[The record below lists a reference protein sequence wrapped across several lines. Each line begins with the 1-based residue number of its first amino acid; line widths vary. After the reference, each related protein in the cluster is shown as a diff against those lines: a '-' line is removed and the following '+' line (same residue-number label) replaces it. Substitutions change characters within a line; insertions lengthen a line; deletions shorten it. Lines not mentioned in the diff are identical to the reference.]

1 MFVKK
6 VLFSV
11 LASALCVSAASAAS
25 LKVGSANMPPFLDPG
40 RDHSNVGQQFYYNTF
55 DTLIDKDYNKS
66 NPEFVPGLAVSWE
79 LVEPKVMELK
89 LRKGVKFHNGDEM
102 TADDVVF
109 SYDRLFNASFT
120 PYVVRSKDRMN
131 NFDKVEKV
139 DDYTVRVTV
148 KQEEPLWETLLNM
161 QQLMIIPAAYTKAL
175 SGDPNVAEDSDYEA
189 FALAPVGTGPYKITE
204 FIPGERLVWEKFD
217 GFWGEK
223 APLDKVSMSKIAEM
237 SSRLT
242 ALKNNEVDLI
252 TNVSPD
258 QLDVIEADSKLKV
271 ASAVT
276 PLFHLVIYNT
286 QNPLMD
292 DPKLRRALNMAINR
306 DLLNEALWF
315 GKAIVPPTHTFSQ
328 FGDLYMPELKTFEY
342 NLDEAKKLL
351 AESDYK
357 GEEIRFDTSATY
369 YTNGFLAAQ
378 AIQEMWAA
386 IGVKTKI
393 NVDDKWSGS
402 DPTMNARNW
411 SNPLYFADPFG
422 SFGVMWA
429 PGGPAES
436 EGRFKPTAE
445 YAKVWQEFRFSKD
458 LEQRKA
464 AYAKLMDFI
473 KNDPPFLVLYQPFES
488 WGMNKKVDWA
498 PKPGHIPYV
507 LDFRAGSIKV
517 AE

>member
-1 MFVKK
+1 M
-6 VLFSV
+6 
-11 LASALCVSAASAAS
+11 
-25 LKVGSANMPPFLDPG
+25 
-40 RDHSNVGQQFYYNTF
+40 NT
-55 DTLIDKDYNKS
+55 T
-66 NPEFVPGLAVSWE
+66 W
-79 LVEPKVMELK
+79 
-89 LRKGVKFHNGDEM
+89 
-102 TADDVVF
+102 
-109 SYDRLFNASFT
+109 
-120 PYVVRSKDRMN
+120 
-131 NFDKVEKV
+131 
-139 DDYTVRVTV
+139 
-148 KQEEPLWETLLNM
+148 
-161 QQLMIIPAAYTKAL
+161 TK
-175 SGDPNVAEDSDYEA
+175 P
-189 FALAPVGTGPYKITE
+189 
-204 FIPGERLVWEKFD
+204 
-217 GFWGEK
+217 
-223 APLDKVSMSKIAEM
+223 
-237 SSRLT
+237 
-242 ALKNNEVDLI
+242 
-252 TNVSPD
+252 
-258 QLDVIEADSKLKV
+258 
-271 ASAVT
+271 
-276 PLFHLVIYNT
+276 
-286 QNPLMD
+286 
-292 DPKLRRALNMAINR
+292 
-306 DLLNEALWF
+306 
-315 GKAIVPPTHTFSQ
+315 
-328 FGDLYMPELKTFEY
+328 
-342 NLDEAKKLL
+342 KKLL

-402 DPTMNARNW
+402 DPTMNARNR

-436 EGRFKPTAE
+436 EGRFKPTEE